1 MSPRRLAL
9 SAALVAVVA
18 MPVLLPQAALASNRS
33 AAVVCPSTAGAS
45 VATTVSYKFILRI
58 GMPEKMYTPAQVK
71 AMHPKTGEMMV
82 AGTMM
87 SGMAMGTSGALRHL
101 EVQICS
107 LKTGE
112 LITDARPAITM
123 SEGMG
128 MMAKPVPFAMMRGV
142 KAGMSDMHY
151 GNNVKMPLG
160 QKMTFKVTLN
170 GETAVI
176 TAKAPMRS

>member
-1 MSPRRLAL
+1 MNPRRFAL

-18 MPVLLPQAALASNRS
+18 VPVLLPQAALASTRS
-33 AAVVCPSTAGAS
+33 SAVACPSTAGAS
-45 VATTVSYKFILRI
+45 TATTASYRFILRA

-87 SGMAMGTSGALRHL
+87 SAMAMGTTGVMRHL

-107 LKTGE
+107 LATGE
-112 LITDARPAITM
+112 LITDAKPTITM
-123 SEGMG
+123 SGGMG
-128 MMAKPVPFAMMRGV
+128 VMARPVPFAMMRGV

-151 GNNVKMPLG
+151 GNNVKMQLG

-170 GETAVI
+170 GETAVL
-176 TAKAPMRS
+176 TVQMPMHS